1 MFGVSRAYPYTERW
15 SARRVSILINIIF
28 QGGGGLGV
36 GLGLQAYKKSM
47 DVRINMFFGLIILSI
62 SCGF

>member
-1 MFGVSRAYPYTERW
+1 V
-15 SARRVSILINIIF
+15 
-28 QGGGGLGV
+28 GV
-36 GLGLQAYKKSM
+36 GLGLQAYRKSM